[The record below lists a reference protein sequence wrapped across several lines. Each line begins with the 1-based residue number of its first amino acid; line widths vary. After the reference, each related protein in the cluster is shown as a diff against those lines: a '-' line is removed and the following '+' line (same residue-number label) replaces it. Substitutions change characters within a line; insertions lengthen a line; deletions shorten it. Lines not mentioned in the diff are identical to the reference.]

1 MECDINWILAYF
13 SNFVSWYQTCIKNG
27 TYGKISMDLEIKDKQ
42 NSFSLKTILKS
53 LWTGEGL
60 VSRQTQNIITIQCSQ
75 DLGVIPNY
83 HQDSIIMHVVIWC
96 GLLVDEGLN

>member
-42 NSFSLKTILKS
+42 IVLVWKLFKKTYELAK
-53 LWTGEGL
+53 G
-60 VSRQTQNIITIQCSQ
+60 
-75 DLGVIPNY
+75 
-83 HQDSIIMHVVIWC
+83 
-96 GLLVDEGLN
+96 